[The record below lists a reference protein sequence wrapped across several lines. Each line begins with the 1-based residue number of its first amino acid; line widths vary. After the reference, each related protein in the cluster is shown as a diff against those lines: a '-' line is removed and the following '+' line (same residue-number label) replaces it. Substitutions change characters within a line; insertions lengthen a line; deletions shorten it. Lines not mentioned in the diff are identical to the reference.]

1 MRNAV
6 TLAVVAWFATS
17 VPVAVLF
24 GRLFRRGA
32 AGLPPKR
39 GADPAPPSPA
49 ARCSPVS
56 LVRVRSPLEL
66 EALAP
71 REVLCPVCSEWWQ
84 PEALLHHLAC
94 LHPSSPQ
101 GRRIRAW
108 LEEGRR

>member
-1 MRNAV
+1 V
-6 TLAVVAWFATS
+6 GVV
-17 VPVAVLF
+17 
-24 GRLFRRGA
+24 RL
-32 AGLPPKR
+32 
-39 GADPAPPSPA
+39 
-49 ARCSPVS
+49 
-56 LVRVRSPLEL
+56 EI

-94 LHPSSPQ
+94 VHPSSPQ

>member
-1 MRNAV
+1 MR
-6 TLAVVAWFATS
+6 TLLLGWFVVS
-17 VPVAVLF
+17 VPLGLLV
-24 GRLFRRGA
+24 GRLLRRGEAGRPLRRGA
-32 AGLPPKR
+32 E
-39 GADPAPPSPA
+39 PAP
-49 ARCSPVS
+49 ARGRGSPVS